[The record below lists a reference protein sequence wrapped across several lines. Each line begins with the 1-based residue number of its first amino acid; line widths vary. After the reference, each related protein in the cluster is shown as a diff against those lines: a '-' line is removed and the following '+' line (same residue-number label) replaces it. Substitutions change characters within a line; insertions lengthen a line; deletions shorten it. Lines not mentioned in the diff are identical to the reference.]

1 MEQII
6 LNAIKNYGMKKA
18 MGMFAKEDFDA
29 AVGEMTGGGI
39 NNSFINKF
47 TGGQGLTGLLKNQ
60 GKKFIGNQAFKALT
74 GGGSGLSSVIGPG
87 ILMGG
92 ALMLGRAYDPLRPG
106 SRNYNPYLQDQL
118 DYVGGLDGYLG
129 RHPTSGGLQY
139 GPNSVLHGKNA
150 ISMFGTNDYIGMLQ
164 KKQKYFQDRLPTTGV
179 YSTGYAQKG
188 LDKTNIELQ
197 AAEDAALQQ
206 ELAKEIKTR
215 NRKNYVAPHH
225 QGQVQGNG
233 GNNNGGNNSG
243 QSTSSSN
250 TNSPGHPSNRADGGI
265 MNVNMNRGQLGET
278 LYG

>member
-1 MEQII
+1 MDI
-6 LNAIKNYGMKKA
+6 LQLVIKFGPAVVKA
-18 MGMFAKEDFDA
+18 MGYKNEDVDA
-29 AVGEMTGGGI
+29 AVESMTGGGI
-39 NNSFINKF
+39 NNSFTNMF
-47 TGGQGLTGLLKNQ
+47 TGGQGLTGILKNQ
-60 GKKFIGNQAFKALT
+60 GKKFLSKQAFKALT

-87 ILMGG
+87 LLLGG
-92 ALMLGRAYDPLRPG
+92 VYAMARATDPLRPG

-129 RHPTSGGLQY
+129 TNPNSGAVQY

-150 ISMFGTNDYIGMLQ
+150 LSMFGTNDYIGMLQ

-215 NRKNYVAPHH
+215 NRKNYVAPY
-225 QGQVQGNG
+225 QGQVHGNGGGDG
-233 GNNNGGNNSG
+233 GNNNGGGGYDTDKSTGGSG
-243 QSTSSSN
+243 DHRTMA
-250 TNSPGHPSNRADGGI
+250 RGGI
-265 MNVNMNRGQLGET
+265 ANVNMNRGQLGEQ
-278 LYG
+278 LRG